1 MKKYKIAA
9 IIMIIHGGIIEIG
22 ACLSIIT
29 ILIFDFN
36 KIDLNNYF
44 SFIIPYLKENL
55 VMVLI
60 LGSIYGVVRV
70 IGAIGL
76 LKSKMWGLALSIV
89 NCIVTMVLMLFM
101 LPAGIVDGVLAC
113 SALILILTQYF
124 PYTLI
129 DKGSSERR

>member
-22 ACLSIIT
+22 ACLSII
-29 ILIFDFN
+29 IIWIFDFK

-44 SFIIPYLKENL
+44 SFIIPNLKENL

-60 LGSIYGVVRV
+60 LGGIYGVVRV

-76 LKSKMWGLALSIV
+76 LKSKMWG
-89 NCIVTMVLMLFM
+89 
-101 LPAGIVDGVLAC
+101 AC
-113 SALILILTQYF
+113 SINH
-124 PYTLI
+124 
-129 DKGSSERR
+129 